1 MTSYPH
7 RAPNLLGFAPSRL
20 LSLLAILGF
29 FCAACLPASAGLRI
43 VSAKSLSRPGPLSP
57 ARLAAA
63 AVPGAVPP
71 LEGPLMIVAL
81 TVTDQNDGELEFAA
95 TAHLGV
101 DGAPLNSGSSLPVAV
116 GVLDSGAATHLV
128 SYQDSL
134 RVGLQ
139 GDWLTVN
146 TFPAEGAGG
155 SVDLI
160 ISRPV
165 GFFSHGLQDLD
176 AAGNI
181 RADVMLGQANFAC
194 GVNTLENE
202 EAGSD
207 IPTVLGAPFLFFFPA
222 YIRNSQV
229 IETSILGRQIFSP
242 SVTFFADLDKV
253 PTLDHRI
260 FLEVRPPQGMV
271 SYLALFDPD
280 PIVPSV
286 ILSGFSAALF
296 FTASDMAFT
305 QGANSSHGRMM
316 VDTGAQ
322 TTVLGQIA
330 AAELDLDLRHPEF
343 EVQVQGV
350 GGVET
355 APGFYIDSARIPAGG
370 GAVSWSRIP
379 VVILNV
385 ASPEG
390 GTLYGIFGSN
400 LIATRDVVFNGAD
413 SPPYLDVTEPIVS
426 PVMRITNIRKPT
438 PTVTEIDWR
447 SDPAPPMLFLQ
458 MTENIGLSSSQ
469 WTRVA
474 TGELATVTGT
484 LSVTGLVSKAFF
496 RLEAP

>member
-7 RAPNLLGFAPSRL
+7 RAPNVLRFSPPRLLSVLTLLGF
-20 LSLLAILGF
+20 F
-29 FCAACLPASAGLRI
+29 AACLPASAGLRI
-43 VSAKSLSRPGPLSP
+43 VSAKSLSRAAPLGP

-63 AVPGAVPP
+63 ASTGATPP
-71 LEGPLMIVAL
+71 LEGPLLAVAI
-81 TVTDQNDGELEFAA
+81 TVTDQHEGELEFEA
-95 TAHLGV
+95 TAHAGV
-101 DGAPLNSGSSLPVAV
+101 DGQPLDPGATLPVV
-116 GVLDSGAATHLV
+116 IGVLDSGAATHLV
-128 SYQDSL
+128 SYADSL
-134 RVGLQ
+134 RLGLQ
-139 GDWLTVN
+139 GDWLTAN

-155 SVDLI
+155 SVDLL

-181 RADVMLGQANFAC
+181 RPDLTLGQGNFAC

-202 EAGSD
+202 EAGSE
-207 IPTVLGAPFLFFFPA
+207 IPTVLGAPFLLFFPA
-222 YIRNSQV
+222 YVQNSQP
-229 IETSILGRQIFSP
+229 IATSILGKEIFSP
-242 SVTFFADLDKV
+242 SVTFFADPDQV
-253 PTLDHRI
+253 PSLDHRI
-260 FLEVRPPQGMV
+260 FLEVRPSEGMV

-280 PIVPSV
+280 PFVPTV
-286 ILSGFSAALF
+286 ILAGFSAALF
-296 FTASDMAFT
+296 FTASDMVFT
-305 QGANSSHGRMM
+305 QGSNSSHGRMM

-355 APGFYIDSARIPAGG
+355 APGFYVDSARVPAGG

-400 LIATRDVVFNGAD
+400 LIATRDVVFNGAS
-413 SPPYLDVTEPIVS
+413 SPPYLDVTDPIVS
-426 PVMRITNIRKPT
+426 PVLRITNIRKPT
-438 PTVTEIDWR
+438 PTVTEVDWR
-447 SDPAPPMLFLQ
+447 TDPAPPMLYLQ
-458 MTENIGLSSSQ
+458 MTDNLGLSSPQ

-484 LSVTGLVSKAFF
+484 MSVTGLVSKAFF